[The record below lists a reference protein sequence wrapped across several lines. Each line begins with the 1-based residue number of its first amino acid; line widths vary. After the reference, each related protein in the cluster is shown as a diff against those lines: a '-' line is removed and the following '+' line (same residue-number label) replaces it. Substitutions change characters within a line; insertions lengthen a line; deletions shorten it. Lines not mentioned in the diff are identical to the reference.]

1 MLFINDIMLEMEME
15 KSSYKDYYTMGIDYE
30 ELTKKFSDYIIIRTD
45 EISNPYIMDI
55 KNYKPDEEKIEL
67 KNLNQIYQY
76 FKNNPYRDI
85 DYTSEKFAEQEE
97 FIEENIDENELEV
110 ALQREIYELTKELD
124 LQ

>member
-1 MLFINDIMLEMEME
+1 MEDI
-15 KSSYKDYYTMGIDYE
+15 GIY
-30 ELTKKFSDYIIIRTD
+30 LAK
-45 EISNPYIMDI
+45 DI
-55 KNYKPDEEKIEL
+55 KTEV

-85 DYTSEKFAEQEE
+85 DYTSGKVDEYDE
-97 FIEENIDENELEV
+97 FIEKNINITELEV

>member
-1 MLFINDIMLEMEME
+1 MLEMEME
-15 KSSYKDYYTMGIDYE
+15 KRSYRDYYTMGIDYE
-30 ELTKKFSDYIIIRTD
+30 TQTKKSFSDYIIIRTE
-45 EISNPYIMDI
+45 EISHPFIMDI

-85 DYTSEKFAEQEE
+85 DYTSGKVDEYDE
-97 FIEENIDENELEV
+97 FIEKNINITELEV